1 MPAWL
6 CGLLIVLRLFGEFDG
21 EQGLHAGVQVED
33 FTAPAGTNGARV
45 GVLEAVHRSQLITLG
60 LLRFAQREIKMP
72 SQVVITHPRLT
83 GLAIRFGEQPSAAVM
98 GNVDAAFMDGG
109 VVPLA

>member
-6 CGLLIVLRLFGEFDG
+6 CGLLILLRRVGEFDG

-33 FTAPAGTNGARV
+33 FTGPAGTNRLSV
-45 GVLEAVHRSQLITLG
+45 GMLEAVHRSQLITLG
-60 LLRFAQREIKMP
+60 LLPFAQREVKMP

-83 GLAIRFGEQPSAAVM
+83 GPAIRFGEQPSVAVM
-98 GNVDAAFMDGG
+98 GNVDAAFMHGG